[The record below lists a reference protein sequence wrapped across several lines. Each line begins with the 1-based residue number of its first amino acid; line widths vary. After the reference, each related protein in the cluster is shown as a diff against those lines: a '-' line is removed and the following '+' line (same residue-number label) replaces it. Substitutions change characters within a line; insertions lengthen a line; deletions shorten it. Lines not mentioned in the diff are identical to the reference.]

1 MKKYDILYKI
11 TPVVLNKPC
20 DNQYH
25 LNKLPIIFPS
35 DKYESKKLAFNITF
49 WSPIQSTDNLD
60 SYIVTEYI
68 VSHIREASNVKSFGY
83 WIEKFEE
90 NQAIASF
97 PMEIINEYIAEI
109 YDNGDKFWDRYT
121 IIYKEKLEFEDK
133 KYFQYVAC
141 NEEPTDPQGGFWQ
154 HGEIEVIPR
163 HALGKKIPF
172 QALPNAVKRCLI
184 YEIMNNYD

>member
-1 MKKYDILYKI
+1 MKLYDIIYKVTRI
-11 TPVVLNKPC
+11 ENNKPS
-20 DNQYH
+20 DNQYY
-25 LNKLPIIFPS
+25 LNTQPILFPS

-49 WSPIQSTDNLD
+49 WSPLQSTDNL
-60 SYIVTEYI
+60 SSFIVTEYI
-68 VSHIREASNVKSFGY
+68 VPKIPDSNNVKSFGY

-133 KYFQYVAC
+133 KYLQYVAC
-141 NEEPTDPQGGFWQ
+141 NEEPTDPQGFGQ
-154 HGEIEVIPR
+154 HGELKEINR
-163 HALGKKIPF
+163 RALGKKITF
-172 QALPNAVKRCLI
+172 EVLPNAVKRYLI
-184 YEIMNNYD
+184 NEILDVNND

>member
-35 DKYESKKLAFNITF
+35 EIYEVIKLAPNVVFYYLKF
-49 WSPIQSTDNLD
+49 SDDDLG

-68 VSHIREASNVKSFGY
+68 IPKIKDPDSISTYHHYISDY
-83 WIEKFEE
+83 EE

-97 PMEIINEYIAEI
+97 PIEIINDYIAEV
-109 YDNGDKFWDRYT
+109 YDNGGKSYDRYT
-121 IIYKEKLEFEDK
+121 IIYKEVLKYENQN
-133 KYFQYVAC
+133 YFQYFAC
-141 NEEPTDPQGGFWQ
+141 NENPCYPQGFGQ
-154 HGEIEVIPR
+154 HGESKEINR
-163 HALGKKIPF
+163 RALGKKIPF
-172 QALPNAVKRCLI
+172 EVLPNAVKRCI
-184 YEIMNNYD
+184 INEILETE